1 MSRNRS
7 TKPIRTIA
15 GLLIGLLFAIS
26 AIPLGAQPVPETRG
40 RGFGVTY
47 DAAHEIT
54 FNGSIQTVVTKHVL
68 GSPAGIHL
76 LVAGPQGVVD
86 AHVGPFLPKA
96 TRDALHAGMP
106 VRIVGAM
113 ASERG
118 RTYLLA
124 RVLTVSNQT
133 VRVRSEHGALVR
145 VHATRAH
152 HYTNTKPGAKSPA
165 TRAAVNGGAR

>member
-1 MSRNRS
+1 MSRNRW
-7 TKPIRTIA
+7 TKPIPMIA
-15 GLLIGLLFAIS
+15 GLLVGLLFAIS
-26 AIPLGAQPVPETRG
+26 AIPLGAQPVPVTRG

-54 FNGSIQTVVTKHVL
+54 FNGSIQTIVTKHVV
-68 GSPAGIHL
+68 GSPAGVHL

-96 TRDALHAGMP
+96 TREALATGMP

-113 ASERG
+113 ATERG

-124 RVLTVSNQT
+124 RELTVANHT
-133 VRVRSEHGALVR
+133 VMVRSKHGALVR
-145 VHATRAH
+145 VHATRAQ
-152 HYTNTKPGAKSPA
+152 HYANTKPGAKSPV
-165 TRAAVNGGAR
+165 TRAALTGGAR

>member
-1 MSRNRS
+1 MSRNRW
-7 TKPIRTIA
+7 TKPTPLIA
-15 GLLIGLLFAIS
+15 GLLFGLLCAIS

-54 FNGSIQTVVTKHVL
+54 FNGSIQTIVAKHVL

-96 TRDALHAGMP
+96 TRAALATGMP

-113 ASERG
+113 ATERG

-124 RVLTVSNQT
+124 RELTVANHT
-133 VRVRSEHGALVR
+133 VRVRSDRGFLVHDHPVR
-145 VHATRAH
+145 VR
-152 HYTNTKPGAKSPA
+152 
-165 TRAAVNGGAR
+165 RAATKKLSQPASNGGAR

>member
-1 MSRNRS
+1 MSRNRWTKS
-7 TKPIRTIA
+7 TRLIA
-15 GLLIGLLFAIS
+15 GPLVGLLFAIS

-54 FNGSIQTVVTKHVL
+54 FNGSIQTIVTKHVA

-86 AHVGPFLPKA
+86 AHIGPFLPKA
-96 TRDALHAGMP
+96 TREALATGLP

-113 ASERG
+113 ATERG
-118 RTYLLA
+118 KTYLLA
-124 RVLTVSNQT
+124 RELKVGGSTVK
-133 VRVRSEHGALVR
+133 VRNTRGFLVR
-145 VHATRAH
+145 FHTVPAWAIKAKTRKTA
-152 HYTNTKPGAKSPA
+152 KVAVKGA
-165 TRAAVNGGAR
+165 AR